1 MRKLYTYFVL
11 VLGIAMIGLGIYLMF
26 NPSTSLQALTIFIGI
41 ILVLNGL
48 NEVISYFGE
57 SKYWSISKWIMLDG
71 ILSILVGGFAIFELN
86 MAERLFIIIFAI
98 WILASAILRIL
109 TAFAVKGFPGWALLL
124 LMGILGL
131 IIAIISLFTNTLVAI
146 AIGIILGLFFILQG
160 STCLSLWW
168 VIRKGENRTKR

>member
-1 MRKLYTYFVL
+1 
-11 VLGIAMIGLGIYLMF
+11 
-26 NPSTSLQALTIFIGI
+26 
-41 ILVLNGL
+41 
-48 NEVISYFGE
+48 
-57 SKYWSISKWIMLDG
+57 MLDG
-71 ILSILVGGFAIFELN
+71 ILSILVGGFAIFESN

>member
-71 ILSILVGGFAIFELN
+71 ILSILVGGFAIFESN

-109 TAFAVKGFPGWALLL
+109 TAFAVKGFPGWTLLL
-124 LMGILGL
+124 LMGDFRINNRDYF
-131 IIAIISLFTNTLVAI
+131 IIHKYISSNCDWYYSWIIFYTAR
-146 AIGIILGLFFILQG
+146 FH
-160 STCLSLWW
+160 LSFPM
-168 VIRKGENRTKR
+168 VGY